1 MRYEIRLAI
10 SADRESAAPYARPM
24 SRRTSQ
30 SSGNGYWNFFAN
42 AALSSTVSKDAPRI
56 SVFFFWNSG

>member
-1 MRYEIRLAI
+1 
-10 SADRESAAPYARPM
+10 M

-30 SSGNGYWNFFAN
+30 RSGNGNSNFFAN

-56 SVFFFWNSG
+56 SVFFFWNSP